1 MFRLAY
7 APGVT
12 PAKWVGV
19 WAERMP
25 EVPLTLVAV
34 PAADVLGVLH
44 GGDADAGFVRLP
56 VDRDGLSVIPLY
68 VETTVV
74 VLPKEHALTA
84 GDEVTVGDL
93 ADEEVFHPLDD
104 VLEWTARPGLPAF
117 ERPATTADAVQ
128 LVAAGTGLVVVPLS
142 LARLY
147 DRGDLTYRPV
157 PDAPQSQVAL
167 AWPTDRTTDLVDDFI
182 GIVRGRTA
190 NSSRGRTPASPV
202 EKPTVK
208 KPAAKQ
214 PARQQG
220 GKPAQGGKPGQ
231 GGSGRRAVPAS
242 RGKSRKKG
250 RRPR

>member
-1 MFRLAY
+1 
-7 APGVT
+7 
-12 PAKWVGV
+12 
-19 WAERMP
+19 
-25 EVPLTLVAV
+25 
-34 PAADVLGVLH
+34 
-44 GGDADAGFVRLP
+44 
-56 VDRDGLSVIPLY
+56 
-68 VETTVV
+68 VV
-74 VLPKEHALTA
+74 VVPKDHALTA

-128 LVAAGTGLVVVPLS
+128 LVAAGTGLLVVPLS

-202 EKPTVK
+202 EQPAVK
-208 KPAAKQ
+208 KPAVKQ

-220 GKPAQGGKPGQ
+220 GKPSQSGKPGQ
-231 GGSGRRAVPAS
+231 GGSGRRAAPAG
-242 RGKSRKKG
+242 RGKSGKKG